1 MTIAG
6 ALTRSLED
14 PQVPISDASLAT
26 WLAGGRTK
34 AGTLVSEARVLGLP
48 TYYRA
53 MAIRSGVEAALPL
66 KVYKRGTRQRIG
78 IRTVLDSPN
87 PGQKPFGFWQTMR
100 MNSIG
105 WGNAFARMDRNG
117 ADIVTRVWPIH
128 PSRMRAEACA
138 VSDATPDG
146 KIFIGIDNKG
156 MEVRF
161 TSREIFH
168 IPFMSPDGIMGVS
181 AFRAFRDSLG
191 IAIAA
196 EDAAGSLFANGS
208 RLAGILSSK
217 QKLTKESA
225 DRLKQR
231 WRERHSGPDSTGD
244 IAVLDGD
251 TTFAPIAIPPQ
262 DAELLLSRQWSVS
275 EIGRMVGVPPHMIG
289 NVDKTTSWGTGI
301 EQQFIGWVQ
310 TTVYPELKNI
320 EELVTAALLPGGWD
334 HGSWYAEFD
343 LNGLLRGDSAAR
355 ASFYGSA
362 IQWGWMCGNE
372 VRDREN
378 LERVDGL
385 DTYLT
390 PSNMTLVSVN
400 GQAVN
405 LDNSVAAPVP
415 GEDVTSAA

>member
-6 ALTRSLED
+6 ALVRSLED

-26 WLAGGRTK
+26 WLAGGRAK
-34 AGTLVSEARVLGLP
+34 AGSLVSENRVLGLP
-48 TYYRA
+48 AYYRA
-53 MAIRSGVEAALPL
+53 MAVRSGVEAGLPL
-66 KVYKRGTRQRIG
+66 KVYKRGSRSRIT

-87 PGQKPFGFWQTMR
+87 PAQKPFGFWQTMR

-117 ADIVTRVWPIH
+117 AGVVSQVWPIH
-128 PSRMRAEACA
+128 PSRMRIEAIDPTSA
-138 VSDATPDG
+138 VPDG
-146 KIFIGIDNKG
+146 KVYIALDKRGT
-156 MEVRF
+156 EHRF

-168 IPFMSPDGIMGVS
+168 IPFMSPDGVQGVS
-181 AFRAFRDSLG
+181 AFQAFRDSLG
-191 IAIAA
+191 ITIAA
-196 EDAAGSLFANGS
+196 EDAAGALFANGS
-208 RLAGILSSK
+208 RIAGILSSK
-217 QKLTKESA
+217 NSLNETTAE
-225 DRLKQR
+225 RLKAR
-231 WRERHSGPDSTGD
+231 WRERHSGPESSGD
-244 IAVLDGD
+244 IAVLDND
-251 TTFAPIAIPPQ
+251 TTFTPIAIPPQ
-262 DAELLLSRQWSVS
+262 DAELLLTRQWSVA

-289 NVDKTTSWGTGI
+289 DVDKTTSWGTGI
-301 EQQFIGWVQ
+301 EAQFIGWVQ

-355 ASFYGSA
+355 ATFYGSA

-385 DTYLT
+385 DSYLT
-390 PSNMTLVSVN
+390 PSNMTLVSIN
-400 GQAVN
+400 GQAVETN
-405 LDNSVAAPVP
+405 PTPSPAGEAAT
-415 GEDVTSAA
+415 GAA